1 MSLDDK
7 KKKKIG
13 NVLVL
18 SAIAPGTIIGT
29 GINTVSANDD
39 AVKTSDTLKNFL
51 NRNHLGWIWSAIS
64 YVLVKFGY
72 STDITIRR
80 VENNN
85 SNNNVKKEIDNVYNY
100 KANKKTENKE
110 LENNRIVENKNKDN
124 GNNLQNKIETVRKK
138 LINEAT
144 ISIAYKL
151 FGFDYKTENFIDK
164 ENDIKK
170 YGEKISEISKNFE
183 KSSYVYENE
192 SYETSWP
199 SKNKKLFNENL
210 SIIEGL
216 YGNYSKDEIEH
227 LKKLCKLVELGDKTA
242 DYEIEYENSY
252 KGKELIGFGWALTKT
267 KLYFRIEA
275 CIDLI
280 RKKLDSCEVKDHN
293 KLINSLN
300 DSLPGQFNNQE
311 FDEFY
316 YGQTENS
323 LIGLIRML
331 ATDVKEKDYSIY
343 KNKNIIDDKTLNLIG
358 KAENEI
364 NRNNNNEVLNNGKIV
379 EPLYHNFSDNVND
392 QDNELP
398 SLKEIS
404 SNRDKGLFYDNN
416 IIDINAI
423 N

>member
-1 MSLDDK
+1 MGLDNK

-13 NVLVL
+13 SMLTL
-18 SAIAPGTIIGT
+18 SAMAPGTIIGT
-29 GINTVSANDD
+29 GVNTVSANYVSADN
-39 AVKTSDTLKNFL
+39 DTLENFL
-51 NRNHLGWIWSAIS
+51 NRNHLGWIYSAIHWL
-64 YVLVKFGY
+64 LVKLGCNADFYIG
-72 STDITIRR
+72 
-80 VENNN
+80 
-85 SNNNVKKEIDNVYNY
+85 KEATMSIACKLLNHYY
-100 KANKKTENKE
+100 
-110 LENNRIVENKNKDN
+110 
-124 GNNLQNKIETVRKK
+124 KIENST
-138 LINEAT
+138 
-144 ISIAYKL
+144 Y
-151 FGFDYKTENFIDK
+151 K

-170 YGEKISEISKNFE
+170 DEKRISEISKNFE
-183 KSSYVYENE
+183 DLLYFDRNE
-192 SYETSWP
+192 SYETSWT
-199 SKNKKLFNENL
+199 SENKKVFREKL